1 MNILTIAFKDLKQIA
16 RDRMSLLFLII
27 MPLAFTFLMG
37 LLFGGN
43 QQTDTRL
50 NVGLINNDPQGALT
64 QTLTGLLADSQTVKM
79 VKLTPVDEPGI
90 SDQINTGKLAGALII
105 PANYSNDL
113 LNEKNPQIR
122 VIANPNGTGG
132 QTVLTELQVKISQL
146 LGALETGRLSLQAY
160 TSQKPVA
167 DPQAFLAESVSA
179 SIRAWQDPSIRIN
192 SQPVSAGAN
201 KSGFSGYVQTSPGM
215 LLQFAI
221 AGLIGAASVIM
232 LERKNRTITRLLIS
246 PVTKGQII
254 LGHLLGCTVTV
265 FLQEVILI
273 LAGQFFF
280 KVNYL
285 QNPAGTLVM
294 MLVVALFCG
303 SLGLFF
309 GAISKKPE
317 QAIMWPL
324 IAMFLLTA
332 LGGAW
337 FPLDVTS
344 QAFNTIGHF
353 TPGAWI
359 MDGFQNI
366 ILRGLGF
373 SSILLP
379 AVIIMGYAALF
390 FGLAVWRFRFE

>member
-1 MNILTIAFKDLKQIA
+1 MNILTIALKDLKQIA
-16 RDRMSLLFLII
+16 RDRMSLLFLVI

-37 LLFGGN
+37 LLVGGN

-64 QTLTGLLADSQTVKM
+64 QTLAGLLGNSQTIKM
-79 VKLTPVDEPGI
+79 VQLTPEEESGI

-113 LNEKNPQIR
+113 LDEKNTQVRI
-122 VIANPNGTGG
+122 IANPSGTGG
-132 QTVLTELQVKISQL
+132 QTVLTELQAKISQL
-146 LGALETGRLSLQAY
+146 LGALETGRLSLQA
-160 TSQKPVA
+160 TTVQKPVA
-167 DPQAFLAESVSA
+167 DPQAYLVNTVSVS
-179 SIRAWQDPSIRIN
+179 IQAWQQPSIRVN
-192 SQPVSAGAN
+192 SEPVSTGAN

-215 LLQFAI
+215 LVQFAI
-221 AGLIGAASVIM
+221 GGLIGAASVM
-232 LERKNRTITRLLIS
+232 VLERRNRTITRLLIA
-246 PVTKGQII
+246 PVTKAQII
-254 LGHLLGCTVTV
+254 LGHLLGVTV
-265 FLQEVILI
+265 MVFFQESILI

-280 KVNYL
+280 QVNYF
-285 QNPAGTLVM
+285 QNPVGTLVM

-337 FPLDVTS
+337 FPLDITS
-344 QAFNTIGHF
+344 QAFYTVGHF

-379 AVIIMGYAALF
+379 AAIIMIYAALF